1 MVFSN
6 ETVVECVPECFQ
18 VSLAFW
24 GNLCPLTDPTGA
36 DATSVWVSGVWA
48 SIQELNAVARALVS
62 LKEPGILKIE
72 VDEGWAH
79 PRVWVF
85 VCRHIPESTYLKS
98 QMPAFFFRRKHRVC
112 DSGYTQ
118 IPDVHSQ
125 LIIFYCSQP

>member
-85 VCRHIPESTYLKS
+85 VCQHIPELTYLKS
-98 QMPAFFFRRKHRVC
+98 QMPAFF
-112 DSGYTQ
+112 SAEA
-118 IPDVHSQ
+118 
-125 LIIFYCSQP
+125 